1 MAISEPVWLDLVQLA
16 AITGDGAELSRLFA
30 IAHEIFGAQA
40 GVRWA
45 EALSGLDGAAMT
57 G

>member
-1 MAISEPVWLDLVQLA
+1 VAITEPVWLDLVQLA